1 MVVHEAPLA
10 GTFANTVWGLL
21 SAEEGEEE
29 ASGPGLYMESPAGIQ
44 VAPESGVKMDS
55 ILHIH
60 AWSKGGKCSPPTGLR
75 VDCVP
80 LKSSHTL
87 TLQPCCVHQ
96 ALTFL
101 SRMVSSRC
109 LPRSVWPSP
118 GCGGDSG
125 QVGQTESVLVDADR
139 LLCTRQP
146 TLLSLLARS
155 SAEDAV
161 SAEPGSC
168 SSRDSQAE
176 ADWDKQRPLDPLD
189 LRGDGS
195 LEDWEGLMEHSR
207 SV

>member
-1 MVVHEAPLA
+1 MRLHWPEHLQTPCP
-10 GTFANTVWGLL
+10 GLL

-44 VAPESGVKMDS
+44 VAPESGLKMDS

-60 AWSKGGKCSPPTGLR
+60 AWSKGGKDSPPTGLR
-75 VDCVP
+75 ADCVP
-80 LKSSHTL
+80 LKSSHAL

-101 SRMVSSRC
+101 SRTVSSRC

-118 GCGGDSG
+118 GRGGDSG
-125 QVGQTESVLVDADR
+125 QAGQTESVLVDADR

-168 SSRDSQAE
+168 SGRDGQVRGRLGQTASP
-176 ADWDKQRPLDPLD
+176 RPI
-189 LRGDGS
+189 GS
-195 LEDWEGLMEHSR
+195 KGRWKLGGLGR
-207 SV
+207 VNGTF